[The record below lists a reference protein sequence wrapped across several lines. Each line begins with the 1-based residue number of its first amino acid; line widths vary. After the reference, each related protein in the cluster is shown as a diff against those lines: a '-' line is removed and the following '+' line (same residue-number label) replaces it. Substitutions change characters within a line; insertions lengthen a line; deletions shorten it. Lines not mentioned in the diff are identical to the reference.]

1 MSREYPVAKDRSGR
15 DVDFD
20 NFFKFMTR
28 LKETLSGASKG
39 LTITL
44 PASYWY
50 LQHFDLTNL
59 VGSQLPLQIMR
70 HSWDYK

>member
-1 MSREYPVAKDRSGR
+1 MIAREYPVADDRFGR
-15 DVDFD
+15 AVDFD
-20 NFFKFMTR
+20 NFPKFMAR

-59 VGSQLPLQIMR
+59 VRQFALSVDLTI
-70 HSWDYK
+70 